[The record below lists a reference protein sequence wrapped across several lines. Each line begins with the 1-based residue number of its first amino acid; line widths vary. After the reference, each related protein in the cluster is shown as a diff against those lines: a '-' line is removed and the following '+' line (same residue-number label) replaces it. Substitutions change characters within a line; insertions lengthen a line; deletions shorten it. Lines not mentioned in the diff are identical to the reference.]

1 MLRLVILA
9 ITKLLGTL
17 LFLGGLYLILISLAS
32 GNFPNRPVL
41 VGYGISIGGW
51 ILAGLGAAIFGY
63 SPKKKQP
70 EETRV

>member
-1 MLRLVILA
+1 MRRLVILA

-17 LFLGGLYLILISLAS
+17 LFLSGLYLILISLAS
-32 GNFPNRPVL
+32 GNIPDRPVL
-41 VGYGISIGGW
+41 VGYSITIGGW

-70 EETRV
+70 EATSV